1 MCGFKL
7 KQFSENWILST
18 SCPKLTVQYVYNK
31 KNNSLD
37 LKLSQESAM
46 REHFAFQKYISDSI
60 EMKELMTRPFVLRD
74 SLNVSPGERASV
86 KASLEQISAMDKFLQ
101 VEQKRLA
108 NRWFE
113 GEVNVML
120 YLTDGAD
127 ISTQQQ
133 KMSLKMGE
141 NEVTINIPL
150 SAKVKKTI
158 QNKKKEYE
166 TMQMYEHHHHS
177 AGARPDEDDEDGGSL
192 DNKNSKGG
200 VSNAGGTLID
210 NNQWKFGLN
219 DLELEDYPIDT
230 KNIFEVKNLESS
242 VLWIRVD
249 PDMEYIRKVSVK

>member
-1 MCGFKL
+1 M
-7 KQFSENWILST
+7 
-18 SCPKLTVQYVYNK
+18 
-31 KNNSLD
+31 
-37 LKLSQESAM
+37 
-46 REHFAFQKYISDSI
+46 
-60 EMKELMTRPFVLRD
+60 
-74 SLNVSPGERASV
+74 
-86 KASLEQISAMDKFLQ
+86 
-101 VEQKRLA
+101 EQKRLA